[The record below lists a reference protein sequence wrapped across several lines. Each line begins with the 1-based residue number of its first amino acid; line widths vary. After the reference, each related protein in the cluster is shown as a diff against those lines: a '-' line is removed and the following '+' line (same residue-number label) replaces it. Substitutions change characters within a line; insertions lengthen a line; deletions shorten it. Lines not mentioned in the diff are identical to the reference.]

1 MLEQF
6 IAENPD
12 LNLPLIITMGGVAL
26 ILFLIKAMALK
37 QDMEG
42 ESRQNQ
48 AKVSFPN
55 NNRPKPAPQQTKK
68 TVHHQNQTKSFVN
81 QHQNKPKP
89 AQPMDEQ
96 TKANIRKLNSMKGQM
111 TDDEFKRILKQTGLD
126 KFFE

>member
-12 LNLPLIITMGGVAL
+12 LNLPLIMTMGGIAL

-48 AKVSFPN
+48 TKVSFPN
-55 NNRPKPAPQQTKK
+55 NNVRPKPASQVKK
-68 TVHHQNQTKSFVN
+68 PVVSNQSKSFVQ
-81 QHQNKPKP
+81 QHQNKPKSTP
-89 AQPMDEQ
+89 PMDDQ

-111 TDDEFKRILKQTGLD
+111 TNDEFQRILKQTGLD